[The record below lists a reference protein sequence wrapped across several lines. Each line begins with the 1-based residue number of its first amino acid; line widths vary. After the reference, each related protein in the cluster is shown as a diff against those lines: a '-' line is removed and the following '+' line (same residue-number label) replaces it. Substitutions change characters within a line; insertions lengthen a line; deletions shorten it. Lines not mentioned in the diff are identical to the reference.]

1 MRSEVGT
8 LANFNKR
15 KVRRRHMGDVLDISF
30 GGGLS
35 VNSNRKQ
42 EKETRTKK
50 KTKKENKKRTKKEQK
65 KILVKTRVDSSLN
78 ILKRKLI
85 FCERKREE
93 TSKKRKEKEREIKK
107 KEEKERL
114 KRKKRKNT
122 HPTFSLRPTVEEE
135 VVYFPLLIL
144 REFD

>member
-50 KTKKENKKRTKKEQK
+50 KTKKENKKRKQKKEQK
-65 KILVKTRVDSSLN
+65 EILVKTRVDSSLN

-85 FCERKREE
+85 FCERKRE
-93 TSKKRKEKEREIKK
+93 TSNKRKEKKREIQK
-107 KEEKERL
+107 KEER
-114 KRKKRKNT
+114 RKRKNT